1 MVAKSVWGPA
11 IWYLFHTLS
20 FKLKP
25 IHFKEVKNEL
35 IDNFVSI
42 CNNLPCPECAEH
54 ARKELKHLDKSKITN
69 KKELCMYFINFHNKV
84 NVRTKKKIFTFDE
97 FVSKY
102 NTSVTRNVIAN
113 FFIVLSKSDHNVKLM
128 TNSFQR
134 SASVLDLKK
143 WLTVNASKFNP

>member
-11 IWYLFHTLS
+11 IWHLFHTLS

-25 IHFKEVKNEL
+25 NHFNEVKDQL
-35 IDNFVSI
+35 IDHFISI

-54 ARKELKHLDKSKITN
+54 ARQELKHLDKSKITN
-69 KKELCMYFINFHNKV
+69 KKELCMYFIHFHNKV

-97 FVSKY
+97 FISKY
-102 NTSVTRNVIAN
+102 NSSVTRNIISN

-134 SASVLDLKK
+134 SASLSDFKK
-143 WLTVNASKFNP
+143 WLTTNASKINP

>member
-20 FKLKP
+20 FKVKTN
-25 IHFKEVKNEL
+25 HFHEIKDEL
-35 IDNFVSI
+35 LDHFISI
-42 CNNLPCPECAEH
+42 CNNLPCPDCTEH
-54 ARKELKHLDKSKITN
+54 AKQELKHLDKSKITN
-69 KKELCMYFINFHNKV
+69 KKELCIYFINFHNKV
-84 NVRTKKKIFTFDE
+84 NVRNKQKIFTVDE

-102 NTSVTRNVIAN
+102 KNSVTRNVTAN
-113 FFIVLSKSDHNVKLM
+113 FIINMTKTDHNVKLM

-143 WLTVNASKFNP
+143 WLTVNSSKFSP

>member
-1 MVAKSVWGPA
+1 MGKINNMYIIQKS
-11 IWYLFHTLS
+11 
-20 FKLKP
+20 
-25 IHFKEVKNEL
+25 EL
-35 IDNFVSI
+35 NVT
-42 CNNLPCPECAEH
+42 
-54 ARKELKHLDKSKITN
+54 KTTVYKYKITN
-69 KKELCMYFINFHNKV
+69 KKELCMYFIHFHNKV
-84 NVRTKKKIFTFDE
+84 NVRNKKKIFTFDE

-143 WLTVNASKFNP
+143 WLNMNASKFSP

>member
-25 IHFKEVKNEL
+25 IHFNEVKDQL
-35 IDNFVSI
+35 IDHFVSI

-69 KKELCMYFINFHNKV
+69 KKELCMYFIHFHNKV
-84 NVRTKKKIFTFDE
+84 NVRTKKNIFTFDE

-102 NTSVTRNVIAN
+102 NSSVTRNVIAN

-143 WLTVNASKFNP
+143 WLNTNASKFSP

>member
-20 FKLKP
+20 FKLNP
-25 IHFKEVKNEL
+25 NHFNEVKDKL
-35 IDNFVSI
+35 LDHFISI
-42 CNNLPCPECAEH
+42 CNSLPCPECAEH

-69 KKELCMYFINFHNKV
+69 KKELCIYFIKFHNKV
-84 NVRTKKKIFTFDE
+84 NVRNNKKIFTFDE

-102 NTSVTRNVIAN
+102 NTSVTRNVTAN
-113 FFIVLSKSDHNVKLM
+113 FFIVLSKSDHNLKLM

-134 SASVLDLKK
+134 STSVLDFKK
-143 WLTVNASKFNP
+143 WLTVNSSKFSP

>member
-25 IHFKEVKNEL
+25 IHFNEVKDQL
-35 IDNFVSI
+35 IDHFVSI

-69 KKELCMYFINFHNKV
+69 KKELCMYFIHFHNKV
-84 NVRTKKKIFTFDE
+84 NVKNKTKIFTLDE
-97 FVSKY
+97 FLSKY
-102 NTSVTRNVIAN
+102 NDAVTRNVIAN
-113 FFIVLSKSDHNVKLM
+113 FFIVLTKSDHNVKLM
-128 TNSFQR
+128 TNSFHR
-134 SASVLDLKK
+134 SSAILDLKK
-143 WLTVNASKFNP
+143 WLTANSSKFSP

>member
-1 MVAKSVWGPA
+1 MVSKGVWGPA

-20 FKLKP
+20 FKIKAV
-25 IHFKEVKNEL
+25 HFHEIKDEL
-35 IDNFVSI
+35 LGHFISI

-69 KKELCMYFINFHNKV
+69 KKELCMYFIHFHNKV

-143 WLTVNASKFNP
+143 WLNMNASKFSP

>member
-25 IHFKEVKNEL
+25 THFNEVKDEL

-69 KKELCMYFINFHNKV
+69 KKELCIYFINFHNKV
-84 NVRTKKKIFTFDE
+84 NVRNKKKIFTFDE

-113 FFIVLSKSDHNVKLM
+113 FFIVLSKSDHNLKLM

-134 SASVLDLKK
+134 STSILDLKK
-143 WLTVNASKFNP
+143 WLAVNASKFNP